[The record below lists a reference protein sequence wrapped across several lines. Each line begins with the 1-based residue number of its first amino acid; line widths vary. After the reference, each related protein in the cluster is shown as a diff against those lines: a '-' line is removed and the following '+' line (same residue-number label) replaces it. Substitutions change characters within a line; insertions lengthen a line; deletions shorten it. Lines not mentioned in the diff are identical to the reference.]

1 MVHTPSSSP
10 YPGLLLPS
18 PPLYPCDKTV
28 PWMDQTSYQTNS
40 LTSSHT
46 TTDPW
51 PDPPDHTTLRNT
63 LLDVLEH
70 SNAKQRATVLFS
82 LCSGADWVTY
92 VTFLLC
98 WGQREGRADWVTDV
112 TFLLCWYRGRG
123 RVGIGEWRHV
133 GERSTGAEVARGG
146 GTTCPWFTVS
156 SSHFKTG
163 SCVDSPFGGLL
174 HSLYFIR

>member
-82 LCSGADWVTY
+82 LCSRG
-92 VTFLLC
+92 
-98 WGQREGRADWVTDV
+98 DWVTDV
-112 TFLLCWYRGRG
+112 TFLLCWRQRESGG
-123 RVGIGEWRHV
+123 DWGGEAWA
-133 GERSTGAEVARGG
+133 ERSTGAEVACRRG
-146 GTTCPWFTVS
+146 TSCPGFSVS